1 VEPGRL
7 GGPIPQLSW
16 RCAEP
21 RSYGAGEAAVRN
33 DSRLDDS
40 QKSAL
45 LAVLASM
52 VASSADRSEDPHRK
66 AGPTPR

>member
-1 VEPGRL
+1 
-7 GGPIPQLSW
+7 
-16 RCAEP
+16 
-21 RSYGAGEAAVRN
+21 VRN